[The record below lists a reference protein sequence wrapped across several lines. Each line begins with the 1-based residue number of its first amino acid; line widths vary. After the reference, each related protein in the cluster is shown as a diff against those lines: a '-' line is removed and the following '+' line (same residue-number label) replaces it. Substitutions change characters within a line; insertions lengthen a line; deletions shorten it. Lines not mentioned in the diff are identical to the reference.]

1 MDKMG
6 IGMLI
11 VGIILVIAGAY
22 EITLFWDEFVMFIE
36 GGIGLCAILIGI
48 MMAGIGIIL
57 VKD

>member
-1 MDKMG
+1 
-6 IGMLI
+6 MLI